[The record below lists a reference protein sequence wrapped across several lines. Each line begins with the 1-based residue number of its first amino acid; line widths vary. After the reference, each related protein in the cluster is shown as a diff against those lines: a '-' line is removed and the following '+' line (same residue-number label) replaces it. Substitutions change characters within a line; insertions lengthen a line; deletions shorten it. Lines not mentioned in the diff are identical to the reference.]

1 MGKPYEKELQ
11 KLDLTYS
18 LAIETSIEKFVS
30 FIHSSIDLPMLA
42 IGSGGSMTAAN
53 FLSILHQ
60 QTGNISKYLTP
71 LEFVSMETSIHDLS
85 IIFLTAGGRNSD
97 IIKSF
102 KVAVNAEPLNL
113 MTFCTTKSSPLSRLT
128 NEIHYANLY
137 EIDLPSGK
145 DGFLATNSLLAMTVI
160 LTRVYLNFLNSSIK
174 FPSSLTELVHP
185 EKTRKDFIMDNIKN
199 TEALLKKDTLIVLYG
214 KWGKPA
220 AIDIESKFTEAGLG
234 NVLISDYRNF
244 GHGRHNWLDK
254 QKDRTG
260 VIGLITPDDLEIA
273 DKTLNFIPKDIPTV
287 RFSTDNS
294 DPIGSLSLL
303 IKIMYLVK
311 IFGDS
316 KGIDP
321 GRPKVLDFG
330 KRIYHI
336 RMSIPKNK
344 QNFFGKTPINEATAI
359 SRKIKKNHINLN
371 NSTELKLWNK
381 SYHNFIKRLENEQFG
396 GVVFDYDGTICDLDN
411 RFIGISQEIGNEFER
426 LLNNKIIIGIATGRG
441 KSVRNDLQKAI
452 NKKYWSKIL
461 VGYYNGSDIGLLEDN
476 SHPNKNIEMDSS
488 LNSISNILKN
498 HQIFNNIAKCEF
510 RPKQLT
516 IEPLGNSS
524 LKKTRYILENV
535 IQKSGFDGIKVLE
548 SSHSLDVLAP
558 EISKLNLVRA
568 TEVLVK
574 ELNKQPAILCI
585 GDKGKWPGN
594 DFFLLSENYSLSV
607 DTVSPDFDSC
617 WNLAPIGHRGVQA
630 VLDYFDAM
638 EIENDNL
645 HFNCKKI
652 GMRKNERNPS

>member
-18 LAIETSIEKFVS
+18 LAIETSIENFTS
-30 FIHSSIDLPMLA
+30 FIHSSLDLPMLA

-102 KVAVNAEPLNL
+102 NVAVNAEPLNL
-113 MTFCTTKSSPLSRLT
+113 MTFCTIKNSPLSRLT

-145 DGFLATNSLLAMTVI
+145 DGFLATNSLLAMMVI
-160 LTRVYLNFLNSSIK
+160 ITRGYFNFLNSSIK

-185 EKTRKDFIMDNIKN
+185 EKNRNDFIVDNIKN

-273 DKTLNFIPKDIPTV
+273 DKTLNLIPKDIPII

-294 DPIGSLSLL
+294 GPIGSLSLL

-321 GRPKVLDFG
+321 GRPKVPDFG

-359 SRKIKKNHINLN
+359 SRKIKHNHIIISD
-371 NSTELKLWNK
+371 STELKLWKK
-381 SYHNFIKRLENEQFG
+381 SHHNFIKRLENEQFVA
-396 GVVFDYDGTICDLDN
+396 VVFDYDGTICDLNN
-411 RFIGISQEIGNEFER
+411 RFIGISHEIGNELER
-426 LLNNKIIIGIATGRG
+426 LLKNEIIIGIATGRG
-441 KSVRNDLQKAI
+441 KSVRDDLQKAI
-452 NKKYWSKIL
+452 NKKYWSKVLI
-461 VGYYNGSDIGLLEDN
+461 GYYNGSDIGLLNDN
-476 SHPNKNIEMDSS
+476 SYPDKNIDMDSS

-498 HQIFNNIAKCEF
+498 NQIFKQIAKCES

-516 IEPLGNSS
+516 IEPLGVSS
-524 LKKTRYILENV
+524 LREIRSILESV
-535 IQKSGFDGIKVLE
+535 IQKSGIDGIKILE

-558 EISKLNLVRA
+558 GISKLNLVRA
-568 TEVLVK
+568 TETLVK
-574 ELNKQPAILCI
+574 EFNSQPNILCI

-594 DFFLLSENYSLSV
+594 DFFLLSEKYSLSV
-607 DTVSPDFDSC
+607 DTVSQDLDSC
-617 WNLAPIGHRGVQA
+617 WNLSPLGHRGVQA
-630 VLDYFDAM
+630 VLDYFNAF
-638 EIENDNL
+638 EIENGTLRFYSN
-645 HFNCKKI
+645 KI
-652 GMRKNERNPS
+652 GVNSNERKIS

>member
-1 MGKPYEKELQ
+1 LGKPYEKELQ
-11 KLDLTYS
+11 NLDLTYS
-18 LAIETSIEKFVS
+18 LAIETSIENVTS
-30 FIHSSIDLPMLA
+30 FIHSSLDLPMLA

-85 IIFLTAGGRNSD
+85 IVFLTAGGRNSD

-145 DGFLATNSLLAMTVI
+145 DGFLATNSLLAMMI
-160 LTRVYLNFLNSSIK
+160 IITRGYLNILNHSIK

-199 TEALLKKDTLIVLYG
+199 AEALLKKDTLIVLYG
-214 KWGKPA
+214 KWGKAA

-254 QKDRTG
+254 QKSRTG

-273 DKTLNFIPKDIPTV
+273 DKTLNLIPKDIPII

-294 DPIGSLSLL
+294 GPIGSLSLL

-321 GRPKVLDFG
+321 GRPKVPDFG

-344 QNFFGKTPINEATAI
+344 QNFFGKTTINETTAI
-359 SRKIKKNHINLN
+359 SRKIKHNHIIISDIN
-371 NSTELKLWNK
+371 ELKLWKKNH
-381 SYHNFIKRLENEQFG
+381 HNFIKRLENEQFG
-396 GVVFDYDGTICDLDN
+396 AVVFDYDGTICDLDN
-411 RFIGISQEIGNEFER
+411 RFIGISQEIGNELER
-426 LLNNKIIIGIATGRG
+426 LLKNEIIIGIATGRG
-441 KSVRNDLQKAI
+441 KSVRHDLQKAI
-452 NKKYWSKIL
+452 NEKYWSKVLI
-461 VGYYNGSDIGLLEDN
+461 GYYNGSDIGLLNDN
-476 SHPNKNIEMDSS
+476 SLPDKNIDMDNS

-498 HQIFNNIAKCEF
+498 NQIFKQIAICES

-516 IEPLGNSS
+516 IEPLGVSS
-524 LKKTRYILENV
+524 LKEIRYILESI
-535 IQKSGFDGIKVLE
+535 IQKSGIDGIKILE

-558 EISKLNLVRA
+558 DISKLNLVRA
-568 TEVLVK
+568 TDSLVK
-574 ELNKQPAILCI
+574 EFDGLPYILCI
-585 GDKGKWPGN
+585 VDKG
-594 DFFLLSENYSLSV
+594 
-607 DTVSPDFDSC
+607 
-617 WNLAPIGHRGVQA
+617 
-630 VLDYFDAM
+630 
-638 EIENDNL
+638 
-645 HFNCKKI
+645 
-652 GMRKNERNPS
+652 